1 MARGPPTG
9 PLAFLDGALNTPSLG
24 LALRLCVLE
33 TGPERPGDGD
43 GDPPMPDPRC
53 MCAKETIGEANSSAG
68 WDGEA
73 KSTLWPK
80 KRDTPSE
87 GGVRGVSGVCG
98 SDEGADVTG
107 V

>member
-1 MARGPPTG
+1 
-9 PLAFLDGALNTPSLG
+9 
-24 LALRLCVLE
+24 
-33 TGPERPGDGD
+33 
-43 GDPPMPDPRC
+43 

-80 KRDTPSE
+80 KRDTPSV